1 MVRARWISL
10 FVAVILVINMGIGYA
25 VAEVDISSQRQAVLV
40 DLVKLVMDANEYKYT
55 YDEEKLT
62 YNLAFNVDCSL
73 GSVDVFVRAYED
85 GIGVNCYSP
94 IYATEANRKLM
105 AEFITRANYGLKSG
119 HFEMDFNDG
128 EIRCRNYMRTKT
140 GFPTLED
147 ITFMLEVTVS
157 LMETY
162 GDGISKVAL
171 NGYDPAAAIVEC
183 EGK

>member
-10 FVAVILVINMGIGYA
+10 IVTVMLVLNMGIGCA
-25 VAEVDISSQRQAVLV
+25 VAEVDTSSQRQAVIV
-40 DLVKLVMDANEYKYT
+40 DLIKLVMDSEEYKYS
-55 YDEEKLT
+55 YDEETLT
-62 YNLAFNVDCSL
+62 FHLAFNADCSL
-73 GSVDVFVRAYED
+73 GSVEVFVKAYTD

-94 IYATEANRKLM
+94 IYATEANRPLM
-105 AEFITRANYGLKSG
+105 AEFLTRANYGLKSG
-119 HFEMDFNDG
+119 HFEMDFSDG

-140 GFPTLED
+140 GLPTVED

-171 NGYDPAAAIVEC
+171 NGYDPATAITEC
-183 EGK
+183 ESN